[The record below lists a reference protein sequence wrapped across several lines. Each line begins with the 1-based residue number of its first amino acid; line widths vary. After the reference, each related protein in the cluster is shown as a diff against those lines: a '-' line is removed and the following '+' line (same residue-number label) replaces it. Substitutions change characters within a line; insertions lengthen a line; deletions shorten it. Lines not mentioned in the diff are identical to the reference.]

1 VRRLAKLLAV
11 SLLCSLHAAAPAL
24 ADSRDAP
31 WAFVTSAGL
40 RTLAELPE
48 ASRAELLSCALGPG
62 ESASACVRVMTV
74 LAGNRPE
81 LARVLREVL
90 RGGASEAAV
99 AEAAAAMAELP
110 DLAQNDLVL
119 LALLTGRGGADAT
132 PYLVRA
138 YLGSDPPWV
147 RYYLR
152 LLAREAA
159 TPLGRAVAAENALAF
174 AKRRELLLDLIGPL
188 SEAQGSGEHRALAN
202 RLAAFGRTLR
212 VRCAEP
218 GRHNG
223 LNESCLETARVA
235 VDQASSR
242 SGRPDRFAPPRA
254 ETRKKALA
262 GRALP
267 RADFYRELA
276 LAGRFAPIG
285 FATSASLATLGDDAG
300 TPARRA
306 PPPPPGAPPHAPVGS
321 YAPSDLPPD
330 FWGFDPGL
338 SQPSWYPR
346 HLHLTIDDGPRPEV
360 LGPTLDVLERH
371 GVRATF
377 FFVGSALIRQRL
389 EGPDRLRTLLDRVV
403 SGGHA
408 VGYHS
413 MNHEVLP
420 ALHESE
426 READQLADSV
436 TLYRWLLAR
445 FVGRPVMVRH
455 GRFPGGRGAFDEA
468 MPRLYREAGL
478 LQHVFWNFGPGF
490 WVQNTPT
497 HEVAGMA
504 CPLAAS
510 PEAVVVLLH
519 EFPMLP
525 HHFEALFSALKRCP
539 PPPPTTTTTP
549 TPSRAHWRKD
559 RVFTSTLCDA
569 PHPDLVRLCA
579 LARAQPG
586 SPGDGQHELELELEG
601 GDESFGE

>member
-1 VRRLAKLLAV
+1 MRRLTLLILVQTLWPWAIHD
-11 SLLCSLHAAAPAL
+11 SAL
-24 ADSRDAP
+24 ADTSDDP
-31 WAFVTSAGL
+31 WSVVESARLG
-40 RTLAELPE
+40 TLHELPE
-48 ASRAELLSCALGPG
+48 DTRADLLGCALGETERAPT
-62 ESASACVRVMTV
+62 CVRVLAV

-81 LARVLREVL
+81 LARVLRQVV
-90 RGGASEAAV
+90 RSGASENAV
-99 AEAAAAMAELP
+99 VEAAAALAELP
-110 DLAQNDLVL
+110 ELAQNDLL
-119 LALLTGRGGADAT
+119 LYALLTGRGGPEAA

-159 TPLGRAVAAENALAF
+159 TPLGRAVAAERALAF
-174 AKRRELLLDLIGPL
+174 ATRRELLFDLIGPL
-188 SEAQGSGEHRALAN
+188 SEARSHGEHRQLAN
-202 RLAAFGRTLR
+202 RLAAFGRTLQL
-212 VRCAEP
+212 RCAEV
-218 GRHNG
+218 GRHHG
-223 LNESCLETARVA
+223 LSASCLETVRSAA
-235 VDQASSR
+235 PHHESR
-242 SGRPDRFAPPRA
+242 RLEAAPGRA
-254 ETRKKALA
+254 EIRR
-262 GRALP
+262 RALGHRSAP
-267 RADFYRELA
+267 ASAYYREIA

-285 FATSASLATLGDDAG
+285 FAPSPALATVGDDQG
-300 TPARRA
+300 RPARRA
-306 PPPPPGAPPHAPVGS
+306 PPPMPGDTPPVPPGR
-321 YAPSDLPPD
+321 YAPHEFPPD

-338 SQPSWYPR
+338 PQPDWYPR

-360 LGPTLDVLERH
+360 LAPTLDVLERH

-389 EGPDRLRTLLDRVV
+389 EDPERLRGLLERVV

-426 READQLADSV
+426 RETDQLADSV
-436 TLYRWLLAR
+436 TLYRHLLGR
-445 FVGRPVMVRH
+445 FLGRPIIVRH
-455 GRFPGGRGAFDEA
+455 GRFPGGRGAFDEH
-468 MPRLYREAGL
+468 MPKLYREAGL

-497 HEVAGMA
+497 HEVAGLA
-504 CPLAAS
+504 CPLANA

-525 HHFEALFSALKRCP
+525 LHFEALFSALKRCP
-539 PPPPTTTTTP
+539 PPAPTP
-549 TPSRAHWRKD
+549 TRAHWRKD

-579 LARAQPG
+579 LSRGGAAAVRL
-586 SPGDGQHELELELEG
+586 DGERDD
-601 GDESFGE
+601 GDELFSE